1 MPDHNITEDFDRII
15 ARAIREGED
24 GRKALV
30 RHLSTLS
37 LADLSRVPPKALSLI
52 GPDGLVAFARGR
64 AEFAGIAPKEQR
76 PGGGGSQKPAEP
88 TVKVAGRLSTFW
100 SWRPKVLTS
109 STSVCLLIL
118 VASIAFDPVRH
129 RIDWMM
135 AASVLPRDATRWP
148 GCDRLDRWTDG
159 CVYQTGSNTLSLSRA
174 AGLLDMPVS
183 DLADL
188 NRHLRTGIDQPLV
201 AGSKI
206 VVLRDR
212 SRLSGE

>member
-1 MPDHNITEDFDRII
+1 MPDHNITKDFDRII

-37 LADLSRVPPKALSLI
+37 LADLSRVPSKALSLI
-52 GPDGLVAFARGR
+52 GPDGLAAFARGR
-64 AEFAGIAPKEQR
+64 AEFAGIAPKMSAT
-76 PGGGGSQKPAEP
+76 GGGGERNAEP
-88 TVKVAGRLSTFW
+88 QRGVPGRQLRFFAS
-100 SWRPKVLTS
+100 RPNWLTS
-109 STSVCLLIL
+109 SVTACVLIL

-129 RIDWMM
+129 RLDWMM
-135 AASVLPRDATRWP
+135 AASVLPRDATLWP
-148 GCDRLDRWTDG
+148 ACNRLDRWTDG
-159 CVYQTGSNTLSLSRA
+159 CVYQTGGNSLSLSRA

-183 DLADL
+183 DLAGL
-188 NRHLRTGIDQPLV
+188 NRHLRTGIDQPLA